1 MLSILSPIR
10 FNGRSLLRNTHK
22 IRSILYFSYVEHTLS
37 KTFQRHMPHG
47 FILYCIF
54 RMLSILSPIV
64 LNGRCLPRNVHNLK
78 KSRDRCR
85 RVADWVG
92 LPKGGA
98 RWSHAIQLKNTVNR
112 QSLRNSHCPQ
122 TVGSLRTCSRNV
134 KTAKFTSTG
143 KHRGSLKRIFYLMM
157 WRSPAHH
164 NIKQSMYTYYTYP
177 YYMCTCTTT
186 CIWGFC
192 CATACIWEFRC
203 IWGLL
208 HRSKRTPLR
217 KRDPCLNGFHAAALP
232 RLCATQPFPFS

>member
-1 MLSILSPIR
+1 MPPQKHTQHSFYIWFFGCWAYFLQYVSTADPSSETPTRFVLYSIFRMLSILCPKLS
-10 FNGRSLLRNTHK
+10 NGICLTDSFY
-22 IRSILYFSYVEHTLS
+22 IVFFVCWAYFLQYFFTASASSEAPP
-37 KTFQRHMPHG
+37 RC
-47 FILYCIF
+47 ILYCIF

-134 KTAKFTSTG
+134 RTAKFTSTG

-164 NIKQSMYTYYTYP
+164 NIKQSS
-177 YYMCTCTTT
+177 TT
-186 CIWGFC
+186 
-192 CATACIWEFRC
+192 
-203 IWGLL
+203 
-208 HRSKRTPLR
+208 SKNIRQWSEPWIHGSTP
-217 KRDPCLNGFHAAALP
+217 KQSGK
-232 RLCATQPFPFS
+232 